1 MYIFSYISSSVWGSK
16 PFVSAGW
23 LEWNNYDTI
32 HGFYEQPE
40 NTIETVFLGASIAI
54 NGFTPM
60 ELYEDYGICAWNL
73 ATEQQ
78 PMLASYYWLAEAYQY
93 HSDTLKT
100 VVLDVSMLRSIPD
113 EAYYQKALMEM
124 RFSGN
129 KLEAI
134 KACTDT
140 LDDFLAYL
148 FSNCFLS
155 YQVEGAG
162 RHGL

>member
-1 MYIFSYISSSVWGSK
+1 
-16 PFVSAGW
+16 
-23 LEWNNYDTI
+23 
-32 HGFYEQPE
+32 
-40 NTIETVFLGASIAI
+40 
-54 NGFTPM
+54 
-60 ELYEDYGICAWNL
+60 
-73 ATEQQ
+73 
-78 PMLASYYWLAEAYQY
+78 MLASYYWLAEAYQY

-148 FSNCFLS
+148 FPIVS
-155 YQVEGAG
+155 YHTSG
-162 RHGL
+162 RSWTPRTLRSWTMMWTPA